1 MKKCKS
7 IALITALILAL
18 SAASCGQPAK
28 ESQPDPAP
36 EAAESAVSTG
46 AGIDEAEENAAGTE
60 AAVTEAEENTAGTEA
75 AAAEAAVSAE
85 GTKTGREFPAG
96 DPGEV
101 AAVILHTNDVHVGLQ
116 DNIGYDGLSLY
127 RKELEALYDNVLL
140 IDAGDAIQGAAL
152 GAMSKG
158 AEIIKIMNELGYDLA
173 IPGNHEFDFGFDVL
187 DDCSEQLACGYICAN
202 FCTIDGE
209 TVFEPWRILEAGDL
223 KIGFVGAV
231 TPDTFT
237 RSAIKD
243 VVNEVGEPM
252 YDFLA
257 DETGDRLAGA
267 LQKNIDEVREQGA
280 DYVILVAHLG
290 NATENTSIYSSN
302 AIVGKLNGIDM
313 VIDGHSH
320 EVYNTAIPDKD
331 GKMTPIAQTGTKL
344 QHIGQLTV
352 YKDGHLE
359 ENIIDLV
366 PESAAVPAESVTRKN
381 EERYVDPETKTFIDN
396 IYGAYDSI
404 MSRKIGDLSVDLIKM
419 ENGKDLSRTAE
430 NGLCELAADA
440 FRAVGG
446 TQAGLIGAGS
456 LRTNL
461 EAGEVTYQD
470 VVDILPYC
478 NEVIMAEVSG
488 QTLLDALEF
497 GVSFLPENSGGFP
510 QVSGITFSINT
521 EIESSVT
528 MNEKKQFVSVDG
540 EYRVHDVKVDGKDL
554 DPDAIYTLAIT
565 QYLLT
570 GGDGFTMF
578 EDAEII
584 STTGLADNEVVM
596 KYCDEIHR
604 RGSEWRDSGNIR
616 GTPGQDPE
624 MNRRV
629 SPLVHDPRFTLFF
642 PNRQVYSIMV

>member
-1 MKKCKS
+1 MKRL
-7 IALITALILAL
+7 IAVLLAL
-18 SAASCGQPAK
+18 
-28 ESQPDPAP
+28 
-36 EAAESAVSTG
+36 VMVF
-46 AGIDEAEENAAGTE
+46 
-60 AAVTEAEENTAGTEA
+60 AAVATLAACDNKKKQPEDTTAKVEDTTVKGDETTAGSEETTA
-75 AAAEAAVSAE
+75 DAAVSAE
-85 GTKTGREFPAG
+85 GTKTGQEFPAG

-596 KYCDEIHR
+596 KYIEEDLNGVIPETYAEPQGR
-604 RGSEWRDSGNIR
+604 IR
-616 GTPGQDPE
+616 K
-624 MNRRV
+624 
-629 SPLVHDPRFTLFF
+629 
-642 PNRQVYSIMV
+642 

>member
-7 IALITALILAL
+7 IALVTLLILAL
-18 SAASCGQPAK
+18 FAVSCGQAAK
-28 ESQPDPAP
+28 ESLP
-36 EAAESAVSTG
+36 ETAENAGTIEETGTAAA
-46 AGIDEAEENAAGTE
+46 ENAAGTE
-60 AAVTEAEENTAGTEA
+60 TAGTEAEENAEGTEA

-596 KYCDEIHR
+596 KYIEEDLNGVIPETYAEPQGR
-604 RGSEWRDSGNIR
+604 IR
-616 GTPGQDPE
+616 K
-624 MNRRV
+624 
-629 SPLVHDPRFTLFF
+629 
-642 PNRQVYSIMV
+642 

>member
-7 IALITALILAL
+7 IALVSLLILAL
-18 SAASCGQPAK
+18 FAVSCGQAAK
-28 ESQPDPAP
+28 ESLP
-36 EAAESAVSTG
+36 ETAENAGTIEETGTAAV
-46 AGIDEAEENAAGTE
+46 DNAAGS
-60 AAVTEAEENTAGTEA
+60 EETTAD
-75 AAAEAAVSAE
+75 AAVSAE
-85 GTKTGREFPAG
+85 GTKTGQEFPAG

-596 KYCDEIHR
+596 KYIEEDLNGVI
-604 RGSEWRDSGNIR
+604 
-616 GTPGQDPE
+616 PE
-624 MNRRV
+624 TYAEPQGRI
-629 SPLVHDPRFTLFF
+629 
-642 PNRQVYSIMV
+642 QK

>member
-7 IALITALILAL
+7 IALITALIMAL

-46 AGIDEAEENAAGTE
+46 AAGAEAEENAAGTE

-352 YKDGHLE
+352 YKDGQLE

-596 KYCDEIHR
+596 KYIEEDLNGVI
-604 RGSEWRDSGNIR
+604 
-616 GTPGQDPE
+616 PE
-624 MNRRV
+624 TYAEPQGRI
-629 SPLVHDPRFTLFF
+629 
-642 PNRQVYSIMV
+642 QK

>member
-419 ENGKDLSRTAE
+419 ENSKDLSRTAE

-596 KYCDEIHR
+596 KYIEEDLNGVIPETYAEPQGR
-604 RGSEWRDSGNIR
+604 IR
-616 GTPGQDPE
+616 K
-624 MNRRV
+624 
-629 SPLVHDPRFTLFF
+629 
-642 PNRQVYSIMV
+642 

>member
-46 AGIDEAEENAAGTE
+46 AAG
-60 AAVTEAEENTAGTEA
+60 AEAEENTAGTEA

-352 YKDGHLE
+352 YKDGQLE

-419 ENGKDLSRTAE
+419 ENSKDLSRTAE

-596 KYCDEIHR
+596 KYIEEDLNGVI
-604 RGSEWRDSGNIR
+604 
-616 GTPGQDPE
+616 PE
-624 MNRRV
+624 TYAEPQGRI
-629 SPLVHDPRFTLFF
+629 
-642 PNRQVYSIMV
+642 QK

>member
-7 IALITALILAL
+7 IALVTLLILAL
-18 SAASCGQPAK
+18 FAVSCGQAAK
-28 ESQPDPAP
+28 ESLP
-36 EAAESAVSTG
+36 ETAENAGTIEETGTAAA
-46 AGIDEAEENAAGTE
+46 ENAAGTE
-60 AAVTEAEENTAGTEA
+60 TAGTEAEENAEGTEA
-75 AAAEAAVSAE
+75 AAAEAALRAGTAE
-85 GTKTGREFPAG
+85 GTETGEEFPAG
-96 DPGEV
+96 DPDEV

-209 TVFEPWRILEAGDL
+209 TVFEPWRILKAGDL

-352 YKDGHLE
+352 YKDGQLE

-554 DPDAIYTLAIT
+554 DPNAIYTLAIT

-578 EDAEII
+578 KDAEII
-584 STTGLADNEVVM
+584 ATTGLADNEVVM
-596 KYCDEIHR
+596 KYIEEDLNGVIPETYAEPQGR
-604 RGSEWRDSGNIR
+604 IR
-616 GTPGQDPE
+616 K
-624 MNRRV
+624 
-629 SPLVHDPRFTLFF
+629 
-642 PNRQVYSIMV
+642 

>member
-7 IALITALILAL
+7 IALVSLLILAL
-18 SAASCGQPAK
+18 FAVSCGQAAK
-28 ESQPDPAP
+28 ESLP
-36 EAAESAVSTG
+36 ETAENAGTIEETGTAAAEN
-46 AGIDEAEENAAGTE
+46 AE
-60 AAVTEAEENTAGTEA
+60 GTEA
-75 AAAEAAVSAE
+75 AAAEAALRAGTAE
-85 GTKTGREFPAG
+85 GTKTGQEFPAG

-352 YKDGHLE
+352 YKDGQLE

-540 EYRVHDVKVDGKDL
+540 EYRVHDVKVDGNDL

-578 EDAEII
+578 KDAEII
-584 STTGLADNEVVM
+584 ATTGLADNEVVM
-596 KYCDEIHR
+596 KYIEEDLNGVIPETYAEPQGR
-604 RGSEWRDSGNIR
+604 IR
-616 GTPGQDPE
+616 K
-624 MNRRV
+624 
-629 SPLVHDPRFTLFF
+629 
-642 PNRQVYSIMV
+642 

>member
-7 IALITALILAL
+7 IALVTLLILAL
-18 SAASCGQPAK
+18 FAVSCGQAAK
-28 ESQPDPAP
+28 ESLP
-36 EAAESAVSTG
+36 ETAENAGTIEETGTAAA
-46 AGIDEAEENAAGTE
+46 ENAAGTE
-60 AAVTEAEENTAGTEA
+60 TAGTEA
-75 AAAEAAVSAE
+75 EE
-85 GTKTGREFPAG
+85 REFPAG

-596 KYCDEIHR
+596 KYIEEDLNGVIPETYAEPQGR
-604 RGSEWRDSGNIR
+604 IR
-616 GTPGQDPE
+616 K
-624 MNRRV
+624 
-629 SPLVHDPRFTLFF
+629 
-642 PNRQVYSIMV
+642 

>member
-7 IALITALILAL
+7 IALVTLLILAL
-18 SAASCGQPAK
+18 FAVSCGQAAK
-28 ESQPDPAP
+28 ESLP
-36 EAAESAVSTG
+36 ETAENAGTIEETGTAAV
-46 AGIDEAEENAAGTE
+46 DNAAGS
-60 AAVTEAEENTAGTEA
+60 EETTAD
-75 AAAEAAVSAE
+75 AAVSAE

-596 KYCDEIHR
+596 KYIEEDLNGVI
-604 RGSEWRDSGNIR
+604 
-616 GTPGQDPE
+616 PE
-624 MNRRV
+624 TYAEPQGRI
-629 SPLVHDPRFTLFF
+629 
-642 PNRQVYSIMV
+642 Q

>member
-7 IALITALILAL
+7 IALVTLLILAL
-18 SAASCGQPAK
+18 FAVSCGQAAK
-28 ESQPDPAP
+28 ESLP
-36 EAAESAVSTG
+36 ETAENAGTIEETGTVAA
-46 AGIDEAEENAAGTE
+46 ENAAGTE
-60 AAVTEAEENTAGTEA
+60 TAGTEAEENAEGTEA
-75 AAAEAAVSAE
+75 AAAEAALRAGTAE
-85 GTKTGREFPAG
+85 GTETGEEFPAG

-596 KYCDEIHR
+596 KYIEEDLNGVI
-604 RGSEWRDSGNIR
+604 
-616 GTPGQDPE
+616 PE
-624 MNRRV
+624 TYAEPQGRI
-629 SPLVHDPRFTLFF
+629 
-642 PNRQVYSIMV
+642 QK

>member
-46 AGIDEAEENAAGTE
+46 AAG
-60 AAVTEAEENTAGTEA
+60 AEAEENTAGTEA

-209 TVFEPWRILEAGDL
+209 TVFEPWRILKAGDL

-352 YKDGHLE
+352 YKDGQLE

-596 KYCDEIHR
+596 KYIEEDLNGVI
-604 RGSEWRDSGNIR
+604 
-616 GTPGQDPE
+616 PE
-624 MNRRV
+624 TYAEPQGRI
-629 SPLVHDPRFTLFF
+629 
-642 PNRQVYSIMV
+642 Q

>member
-46 AGIDEAEENAAGTE
+46 AAGAEAEENAAGTE

-352 YKDGHLE
+352 YKDGQLE

-596 KYCDEIHR
+596 KYIEEDLNGVI
-604 RGSEWRDSGNIR
+604 
-616 GTPGQDPE
+616 PE
-624 MNRRV
+624 TYAEPQGRI
-629 SPLVHDPRFTLFF
+629 
-642 PNRQVYSIMV
+642 Q

>member
-7 IALITALILAL
+7 IALVTLLILAL
-18 SAASCGQPAK
+18 FAVSCGQAAK
-28 ESQPDPAP
+28 ESLP
-36 EAAESAVSTG
+36 ETAENAGTIEETGTAAA
-46 AGIDEAEENAAGTE
+46 ENAAGTE
-60 AAVTEAEENTAGTEA
+60 TAGTEAEENSEGTEA
-75 AAAEAAVSAE
+75 AAVEAAVSAE
-85 GTKTGREFPAG
+85 GTKTGQEFPAG

-596 KYCDEIHR
+596 KYIEEDLNGVI
-604 RGSEWRDSGNIR
+604 
-616 GTPGQDPE
+616 PE
-624 MNRRV
+624 TYAEPQGRI
-629 SPLVHDPRFTLFF
+629 
-642 PNRQVYSIMV
+642 QK

>member
-7 IALITALILAL
+7 IALVTLLILAL
-18 SAASCGQPAK
+18 FAVSCGQAAK
-28 ESQPDPAP
+28 ESLP
-36 EAAESAVSTG
+36 ETAENAGTIEETGTAAAEN
-46 AGIDEAEENAAGTE
+46 AE
-60 AAVTEAEENTAGTEA
+60 GTEA

-596 KYCDEIHR
+596 KYIEEDLNGVI
-604 RGSEWRDSGNIR
+604 
-616 GTPGQDPE
+616 PE
-624 MNRRV
+624 TYAEPQGRI
-629 SPLVHDPRFTLFF
+629 
-642 PNRQVYSIMV
+642 QK

>member
-7 IALITALILAL
+7 IALITALIMAL

-46 AGIDEAEENAAGTE
+46 AAG
-60 AAVTEAEENTAGTEA
+60 AEAEENTAGTEA

-352 YKDGHLE
+352 YKDGQLE

-419 ENGKDLSRTAE
+419 ENSKDLSRTAE

-596 KYCDEIHR
+596 KYIEEDLNGVI
-604 RGSEWRDSGNIR
+604 
-616 GTPGQDPE
+616 PE
-624 MNRRV
+624 TYAEPQGRI
-629 SPLVHDPRFTLFF
+629 
-642 PNRQVYSIMV
+642 QK

>member
-7 IALITALILAL
+7 IALITALIMAL

-46 AGIDEAEENAAGTE
+46 AAG
-60 AAVTEAEENTAGTEA
+60 AEAEENTAGTEA

-352 YKDGHLE
+352 YKDGQLE

-596 KYCDEIHR
+596 KYIEEDLNGVI
-604 RGSEWRDSGNIR
+604 
-616 GTPGQDPE
+616 PE
-624 MNRRV
+624 TYAEPQGRI
-629 SPLVHDPRFTLFF
+629 
-642 PNRQVYSIMV
+642 QK

>member
-7 IALITALILAL
+7 IALVTLLILAL
-18 SAASCGQPAK
+18 FAVSCGQAAK
-28 ESQPDPAP
+28 ESLP
-36 EAAESAVSTG
+36 ETAENAGTIEETGTAAV
-46 AGIDEAEENAAGTE
+46 DNAAGS
-60 AAVTEAEENTAGTEA
+60 EETTAD
-75 AAAEAAVSAE
+75 AAVSAE

-596 KYCDEIHR
+596 KYIEEDLNGVIPETYAEPQGR
-604 RGSEWRDSGNIR
+604 IR
-616 GTPGQDPE
+616 K
-624 MNRRV
+624 
-629 SPLVHDPRFTLFF
+629 
-642 PNRQVYSIMV
+642 

>member
-36 EAAESAVSTG
+36 EAVESAVSTG
-46 AGIDEAEENAAGTE
+46 AAIDEAEENAAGTE

-85 GTKTGREFPAG
+85 GTKTGQEFPAG

-596 KYCDEIHR
+596 KYIEEDLNGVIPETYAEPQGR
-604 RGSEWRDSGNIR
+604 IR
-616 GTPGQDPE
+616 K
-624 MNRRV
+624 
-629 SPLVHDPRFTLFF
+629 
-642 PNRQVYSIMV
+642 

>member
-7 IALITALILAL
+7 IALVTLLILAL
-18 SAASCGQPAK
+18 FAVSCGQAAK
-28 ESQPDPAP
+28 ESLP
-36 EAAESAVSTG
+36 ETAENAGTIEETGTAAA
-46 AGIDEAEENAAGTE
+46 ENAAGTE
-60 AAVTEAEENTAGTEA
+60 TAGTEAEENAEGTEA
-75 AAAEAAVSAE
+75 AAAEAALRAGTAE
-85 GTKTGREFPAG
+85 GTETGEEFPAG
-96 DPGEV
+96 DPDEV

-352 YKDGHLE
+352 YKDGQLE

-596 KYCDEIHR
+596 KYIEEDLNGVIPETYAEPQGR
-604 RGSEWRDSGNIR
+604 IR
-616 GTPGQDPE
+616 K
-624 MNRRV
+624 
-629 SPLVHDPRFTLFF
+629 
-642 PNRQVYSIMV
+642 

>member
-7 IALITALILAL
+7 IALVTLLILAL
-18 SAASCGQPAK
+18 FAVSCGQAAK
-28 ESQPDPAP
+28 ESLP
-36 EAAESAVSTG
+36 ETAENAGTIEETGTAAA
-46 AGIDEAEENAAGTE
+46 ENAAGTE
-60 AAVTEAEENTAGTEA
+60 TAGTEAEENAEGTEA

-85 GTKTGREFPAG
+85 GTKTGQEFPAG

-596 KYCDEIHR
+596 KYIEEDLNGVIPETYAEPQGR
-604 RGSEWRDSGNIR
+604 IR
-616 GTPGQDPE
+616 K
-624 MNRRV
+624 
-629 SPLVHDPRFTLFF
+629 
-642 PNRQVYSIMV
+642 

>member
-7 IALITALILAL
+7 IALVTLLILAL
-18 SAASCGQPAK
+18 FAVSCGQAAK
-28 ESQPDPAP
+28 ESLP
-36 EAAESAVSTG
+36 ETAENAGTIEETGTAAA
-46 AGIDEAEENAAGTE
+46 ENAAGTE
-60 AAVTEAEENTAGTEA
+60 TAGTEAEENAEGTEA
-75 AAAEAAVSAE
+75 AAAEAALRAGTAE
-85 GTKTGREFPAG
+85 GTETGEEFPAG
-96 DPGEV
+96 DPDEV

-209 TVFEPWRILEAGDL
+209 TVFEPWRILKAGDL

-352 YKDGHLE
+352 YKDGQLE

-554 DPDAIYTLAIT
+554 DPNAIYTLAIT

-578 EDAEII
+578 KDAEII
-584 STTGLADNEVVM
+584 ATTGLADNEVVM
-596 KYCDEIHR
+596 KYIEEDLNGVI
-604 RGSEWRDSGNIR
+604 
-616 GTPGQDPE
+616 PE
-624 MNRRV
+624 TYAEPQGRI
-629 SPLVHDPRFTLFF
+629 
-642 PNRQVYSIMV
+642 QK

>member
-7 IALITALILAL
+7 IALVTLLILAL
-18 SAASCGQPAK
+18 FAVSCGQAAK
-28 ESQPDPAP
+28 ESLP
-36 EAAESAVSTG
+36 ETAENAGTIEETGTAAA
-46 AGIDEAEENAAGTE
+46 ENAAGTE
-60 AAVTEAEENTAGTEA
+60 TAGTEAEENAEGTEA
-75 AAAEAAVSAE
+75 AAAEAALRAGTAE
-85 GTKTGREFPAG
+85 GTETGEEFPAG
-96 DPGEV
+96 DPDEV

-596 KYCDEIHR
+596 KYIEEDLNGVI
-604 RGSEWRDSGNIR
+604 
-616 GTPGQDPE
+616 PE
-624 MNRRV
+624 TYAEPQGRI
-629 SPLVHDPRFTLFF
+629 
-642 PNRQVYSIMV
+642 Q